1 MKKTGFTEEQM
12 VSVQSVSN
20 RWLYSLL
27 YFCGWLAAAGA
38 YISVMYCLIM
48 RRVEKRGALERMAF
62 SSCSG
67 SLPDSESVGNDTQ

>member
-48 RRVEKRGALERMAF
+48 RRVEKRGALERMA
-62 SSCSG
+62 SRTTWIHWRGRPRG
-67 SLPDSESVGNDTQ
+67 SRS